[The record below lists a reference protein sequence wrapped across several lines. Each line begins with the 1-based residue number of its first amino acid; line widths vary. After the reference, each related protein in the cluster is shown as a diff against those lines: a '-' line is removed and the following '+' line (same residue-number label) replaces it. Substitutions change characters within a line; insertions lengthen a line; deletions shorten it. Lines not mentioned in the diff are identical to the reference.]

1 MKQNALPVADH
12 PAAEVC
18 AALNAVLAETAVTTM
33 LAQNFHWNVTG
44 ETFLSLHQ
52 LFQEIYE
59 DHFAAQDDI
68 AERIKAL
75 DGLADGNLARMIERS
90 AVKQP
95 DGVSTAREMLG
106 ALADAEDRLA
116 STLRMTGELAS
127 QAGDKLSEDLCI
139 ARGQVHEKFSWM
151 LRAHLR

>member
-1 MKQNALPVADH
+1 M
-12 PAAEVC
+12 
-18 AALNAVLAETAVTTM
+18 
-33 LAQNFHWNVTG
+33 
-44 ETFLSLHQ
+44 HQ
-52 LFQEIYE
+52 IFQEIYE
-59 DHFAAQDDI
+59 DHFAAQDEI

-75 DGLADGNLARMIERS
+75 DGLADGNLVRMIERS